1 MKISQIIT
9 ELEDYAPL
17 SLQET
22 FDNSGLQI
30 GDTSQKTRGILLCLD
45 VTEEVIEEAI
55 ELDCNLIISHHPL
68 LFKPL
73 KKLTGKTYIERC
85 VIKACKHDIVIYA
98 SHTNMDNAFGGVNY
112 RLAEK
117 IGLQNVRV
125 LSPQK
130 DCLLKLVT
138 FVPEAYTET
147 VRNALFKAGAGQIGN
162 YDSCSFNTSGSGTF
176 RAGEEAH
183 PYAGDINE
191 FHTEPEVRIET
202 IVPAYKKSTALRTL
216 LAVHPYEEPA
226 YDFYSLEND
235 WMQVGSGI
243 VGELPY
249 PEDEESFLQK
259 LKTIFNLKTLKHS
272 PFTGKQIREV
282 ALCGGSGAFLIPDAI
297 AYGED
302 IFITGEA
309 KYNDYYDVENRI
321 LLAVIGHYES
331 EVATKEI
338 FYDIITKKITNFAV
352 HFSTVNTNPVNF
364 M

>member
-17 SLQET
+17 FLQEG
-22 FDNSGLQI
+22 FDNSGLQV
-30 GDTSQKTRGILLCLD
+30 GDISQEVRGILLCLD
-45 VTEEVIEEAI
+45 VTEEVVEEAI
-55 ELDCNLIISHHPL
+55 KLGCNLIISHHPL

-112 RLAEK
+112 HLAEK
-117 IGLQNVRV
+117 IGLQNVQV
-125 LSPQK
+125 LSPKK

-138 FVPEAYTET
+138 FVPESQAEK
-147 VRNALFKAGAGQIGN
+147 VRNALFEMGAGQIGK
-162 YDSCSFNTSGSGTF
+162 YDSCSFNASGSGTF
-176 RAGEEAH
+176 RAGEDAH
-183 PYAGDINE
+183 PYVGNLNE
-191 FHTEPEVRIET
+191 LHTEPEIRIET
-202 IVPAYKKSTALRTL
+202 IIPVYKKSAVLRAL

-243 VGELPY
+243 VGELSY
-249 PEDEESFLQK
+249 PEDEESFLRK

-272 PFTGKQIREV
+272 PLTGKQIRKV

-297 AYGED
+297 SCGAD

-338 FYDIITKKITNFAV
+338 FYNIITKKITNFV
-352 HFSTVNTNPVNF
+352 IHFSTVDTNPVNF